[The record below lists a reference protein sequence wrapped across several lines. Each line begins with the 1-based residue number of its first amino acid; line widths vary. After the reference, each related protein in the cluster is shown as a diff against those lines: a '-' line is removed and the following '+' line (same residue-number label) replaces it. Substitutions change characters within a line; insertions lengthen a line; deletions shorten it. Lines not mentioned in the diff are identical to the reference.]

1 MVEGSGE
8 VELVQQLFTAYA
20 TGDRASLA
28 EGLAPDV
35 VWEARDVD
43 GARRQFVGVEEV
55 LAHLFDSPH
64 VDEQQFEVVDWLAGS
79 SGRTALVART
89 TNRRGDV
96 WFVHDFVL
104 VLRVEGGRVVESLEY
119 ARDAEG
125 LVAFMSVPSGG
136 GA

>member
-1 MVEGSGE
+1 
-8 VELVQQLFTAYA
+8 
-20 TGDRASLA
+20 
-28 EGLAPDV
+28 
-35 VWEARDVD
+35 
-43 GARRQFVGVEEV
+43 
-55 LAHLFDSPH
+55 
-64 VDEQQFEVVDWLAGS
+64 
-79 SGRTALVART
+79 
-89 TNRRGDV
+89 V